1 MDNLDLDRAKKVMV
15 EILVEIDDIC
25 NRNKINYWLDLGTL
39 LGAIRHKGFIPW
51 DDDIDITMP
60 RKDYNNFIQIVEK
73 ELSSKYFLHTN
84 RTDKNCYS
92 DWIKI
97 RDKKSIYIE
106 FGDKENHVSTN
117 SGIFVD
123 IFPLDRISI
132 KNIKIFNFLRKA
144 FQINPFKSVFKSVKK
159 RLLHYLLS
167 PTYFFRKK
175 IFKISK
181 NITNSSGDIAIF
193 GVETWVSYNFE
204 HELIYPLKKIEF
216 EGLMFNAP
224 NNCDKILQSYYG
236 DYMKLPAIKDRQVH
250 AKRIKFLE

>member
-60 RKDYNNFIQIVEK
+60 RKDYNNFIQIAEK

-84 RTDKNCYS
+84 RTDRNCYS

-106 FGDKENHVSTN
+106 FGEKENHVSSN

-175 IFKISK
+175 IFKFSK
-181 NITNSSGDIAIF
+181 NITNSHGEIAIF

-204 HELIYPLKKIEF
+204 YELIYPLKKIEF

-250 AKRIKFLE
+250 AKMIKFLE

>member
-106 FGDKENHVSTN
+106 FGDKENNVSSN

-144 FQINPFKSVFKSVKK
+144 FQINPFKYVFKSVKK

-167 PTYFFRKK
+167 PAYLFRK
-175 IFKISK
+175 FFLKISK
-181 NITNSSGDIAIF
+181 SITNSRGDIAIF
-193 GVETWVSYNFE
+193 GIETWVSYSFE
-204 HELIYPLKKIEF
+204 YELIYPLKKIEF

-236 DYMKLPAIKDRQVH
+236 DYMKLPPIKDRQVH